1 MNEENGAEPIAVIG
15 LTCRVPG
22 AADVSTFWQS
32 LLAGERP
39 RTELSRERMLAAGA
53 TEEQVDDPDYV
64 PVGYLLDDVENF
76 DAAFF
81 GMSPREAALA
91 DPQHRLFLEL
101 CHSALENAGWDPA
114 RFPGDIAVYGGR
126 GSELYRWRNIEAN
139 RAIREVTGFTT
150 IGNGNHPDTFT
161 TMASYRLNLRGPSV
175 GVYAACSTSLVA
187 VHMAAEALRARETD
201 MALAGGVSIEL
212 PADQGYLYQEGGIV
226 AADGICRPFDAAAT
240 GTVASSGGGA
250 VLLKRLSDAQ
260 EDGDHIYAVILGNA
274 INNDGA
280 SKVGF
285 TSPSVPGQVSV
296 IANALAVADVDPRS
310 ISYVEAHGTATA
322 LGDPIEMEALTAVY
336 GRHQQDRQWCA
347 VGSVKSNVGHLS
359 QGAGVVSLI
368 KTVLAIQRGLIPASI
383 GYTAPNPAIDFA
395 ASPFYVNGTLSTWDT
410 RGGPRRAAVS
420 SFGIGGTNAHVVLGE
435 APPAGPSSYASAHA
449 QLLTVSARTAE
460 ALGQALARLADHLA
474 QPGAPDLGDVAYTL
488 RAGRV
493 AHQHRAAV
501 VGTEPIEASTAL
513 RAAKRVISG
522 APTPVAFLFSGQG
535 SQYAGMAAS
544 LYAHEPVFAAAIDE
558 CGGLVERDL
567 SRTEFAQ
574 PALFAV
580 GYALAKLWQSW
591 GVTPTTMIG
600 HSVGEYV
607 AATLAGV
614 FDLPDALRLI
624 SLRGRLMQGL
634 PAGSMLAVAAR
645 AESLELPEGLSLA
658 AVNGPQACVVSGP
671 TDLVEAFA
679 KAHEGRSRM
688 LRTSHAFHSAMM
700 DPILAEFT
708 AAVAQARP
716 KAPRREFLSN
726 LTGLPVTAAQAAD
739 PEYWA
744 AQMRGTVRFGDC
756 VAHVLS
762 TPTLLLECGP
772 GRQLAGLAQ
781 TQVPKGSPAP
791 VHSLPGPNESNDD
804 LSTIYAAAG
813 RLWTHGIELD
823 PAACGGIRRR
833 VPLPGYPYERRR
845 HWIDPDRVDHN
856 TAPTLQTGTRERL
869 DDWFSVPSWR
879 RLPPMSPAQGALP
892 SLVTIDAGDD
902 LVGRLREFGAGV
914 VAVTSGDTYAKTGP
928 ARYTIR
934 VDEPGDYA
942 ALVRDL
948 GAGPRRWIH
957 AHPSMFSLLHL
968 VQAVSSSAYPVEVDV
983 LTRGACQVLG
993 GDLTDPDQALLTG
1006 VIRSAPLDVAGLHLR
1021 HIDAPAA
1028 EPSAAGVTSAGESA
1042 QGMLLAELLGEHAA
1056 GTFALRG
1063 RHRWAPTF
1071 ERTRLPE
1078 PADPTAGLRRDGVY
1092 LITGGGG
1099 ALGQA
1104 IAADLVQRVGA
1115 RVVLLSRTG
1124 TPVPGAHVLRADVTD
1139 VAALRAARAEIFE
1152 RHGRLDGIVHAAGVA
1167 GGGLTEQ
1174 RTRAD
1179 MEPIL
1184 APKVAGTKALREVF
1198 GDLELDFV
1206 ALFSSIVGTVGGL
1219 GEVDYCAANAF
1230 LDAHAQSDHGW
1241 RARTVRSLAWAGWQG
1256 AGMMAAAG
1264 VQQFDNDPGWYR
1276 MTPAEGVAAFHRAIC
1291 ADLGGLVVISPQSV
1305 EDARTRAGTMFAAAS
1320 AAATPVALPAASIVE
1335 MSTVESGLAGIWS
1348 SLLGSEGIAA
1358 DDDFFALGGTS
1369 LLAVQ
1374 LIAQVRKAFGVRLPV
1389 RIIFDASTLAGMAA
1403 EIGSRQKVG

>member
-1 MNEENGAEPIAVIG
+1 
-15 LTCRVPG
+15 
-22 AADVSTFWQS
+22 
-32 LLAGERP
+32 
-39 RTELSRERMLAAGA
+39 
-53 TEEQVDDPDYV
+53 
-64 PVGYLLDDVENF
+64 
-76 DAAFF
+76 
-81 GMSPREAALA
+81 
-91 DPQHRLFLEL
+91 
-101 CHSALENAGWDPA
+101 
-114 RFPGDIAVYGGR
+114 
-126 GSELYRWRNIEAN
+126 
-139 RAIREVTGFTT
+139 
-150 IGNGNHPDTFT
+150 
-161 TMASYRLNLRGPSV
+161 
-175 GVYAACSTSLVA
+175 
-187 VHMAAEALRARETD
+187 
-201 MALAGGVSIEL
+201 
-212 PADQGYLYQEGGIV
+212 
-226 AADGICRPFDAAAT
+226 
-240 GTVASSGGGA
+240 
-250 VLLKRLSDAQ
+250 
-260 EDGDHIYAVILGNA
+260 
-274 INNDGA
+274 
-280 SKVGF
+280 
-285 TSPSVPGQVSV
+285 
-296 IANALAVADVDPRS
+296 
-310 ISYVEAHGTATA
+310 
-322 LGDPIEMEALTAVY
+322 MEALTAVY

-347 VGSVKSNVGHLS
+347 VGSVKSNLGHLS
-359 QGAGVVSLI
+359 QGAGVVGLI
-368 KTVLAIQRGLIPASI
+368 KTVLAMEHGLIPASI

-395 ASPFYVNGTLSTWDT
+395 ASPFYVNAALSKWDKHE
-410 RGGPRRAAVS
+410 GPRRAAVC
-420 SFGIGGTNAHVVLGE
+420 SFGIGGTNVHVVLEE
-435 APPAGPSSYASAHA
+435 APPTGSSSASSASADA

-460 ALGQALARLADHLA
+460 ALDQALARLADHLA
-474 QPGAPDLGDVAYTL
+474 QPGAQDLGDVAYTL

-493 AHQHRAAV
+493 AYQHRAAV
-501 VGTEPIEASTAL
+501 VGTDPVQASTAL
-513 RAAKRVISG
+513 RAAKRVVSS
-522 APTPVAFLFSGQG
+522 APTRVAFLFTGQG

-558 CGGLVERDL
+558 CGGLVDRDL

-580 GYALAKLWQSW
+580 GYALAMLWQSW
-591 GVTPTTMIG
+591 GITPTTMIG

-624 SLRGRLMQGL
+624 SLRGSLMQGL

-679 KAHEGRSRM
+679 KVHEGRSRM

-716 KAPRREFLSN
+716 RTPQREFLSN
-726 LTGLPVTAAQAAD
+726 LTGLPITPAQATD

-744 AQMRGTVRFGDC
+744 AQLRGTVRFGDC

-762 TPTLLLECGP
+762 APTLLLECGA

-781 TQVPKGSPAP
+781 MQVPKGSPAP
-791 VHSLPGPNESNDD
+791 VHSLPGPNESSDD
-804 LSTIYAAAG
+804 LSAIYAAAG
-813 RLWTHGIELD
+813 RLWTHGVELD
-823 PAACGGIRRR
+823 PAACGGTRHR

-845 HWIDPDRVDHN
+845 HWIDPDRVDDAV
-856 TAPTLQTGTRERL
+856 APTLKTGSRERL

-914 VAVTSGDTYAKTGP
+914 VAVDSGDTYAKTGP

-934 VDEPGDYA
+934 VDEPDDYA

-968 VQAVSSSAYPVEVDV
+968 VQAVSSSDHPVEVDV

-1006 VIRSAPLDVAGLHLR
+1006 VIRSAPLDIAGLHLR

-1028 EPSAAGVTSAGESA
+1028 EPRAAGATTSMTSADDRA
-1042 QGMLLAELLGEHAA
+1042 QGMLLAELLGDHAA

-1063 RHRWAPTF
+1063 GHRWASTF

-1124 TPVPGAHVLRADVTD
+1124 APVLGAHVLRADVTD
-1139 VAALRAARAEIFE
+1139 VVALRAARAEILE
-1152 RHGRLDGIVHAAGVA
+1152 QHGRLDGIVHAAGVA

-1256 AGMMAAAG
+1256 MGMMAAAG
-1264 VQQFDNDPGWYR
+1264 VGQFDNDPDWYR
-1276 MTPAEGVAAFHRAIC
+1276 MTPTEGVAAFHRAIS

-1320 AAATPVALPAASIVE
+1320 AAATPVALPAASTVE

-1348 SLLGSEGIAA
+1348 SLLGSDGIVA

-1389 RIIFDASTLAGMAA
+1389 RIIFDASRLAEMAA